1 MFEIVLSFLDLQ
13 QILRYSVFHCS
24 CFIAHCQ
31 GSTFSKKRRK
41 VNKLRL
47 RDVHTEAACV
57 ALLSIFLFFYF
68 FFMPAMRAQHLLK
81 VLNGNII
88 IQC

>member
-13 QILRYSVFHCS
+13 QILRCSVFHCS

-31 GSTFSKKRRK
+31 GSTFPKKRRK

-47 RDVHTEAACV
+47 RDDHTEAACD
-57 ALLSIFLFFYF
+57 AYLSIFLFFF
-68 FFMPAMRAQHLLK
+68 FFYACYA
-81 VLNGNII
+81 GTTSA
-88 IQC
+88 